1 MSDLHDLFKKDG
13 FRPRKTAGQNFLVDR
28 NILSQIDQAI
38 EVPPGDVL
46 MEVGGGTGALTEKLV
61 KKNRPLLVVEP
72 DHKLHEYLER
82 RFKGQGFM
90 RIIKEDILRLD
101 FAPFVPPPPALIT
114 LAGNIPYYLTTPLIT
129 RLLEREGGRI
139 RSIYL
144 MIQREVAERL
154 AAKPGTKAWG
164 ALSVCARYYA
174 DFKVLFP
181 VSRRCFRPAPKVES
195 AFVRIIPKKKLLL
208 GEEDTKNLFRTVR
221 AIFQTRRKTLFNSI
235 RSGGWDEPKGREAL
249 KACRLEAMVRGET
262 LDLDRLIELSLAL
275 GPSRQTAK
283 PEGQ

>member
-1 MSDLHDLFKKDG
+1 MTDLRDLFKKDG

-28 NILSQIDQAI
+28 NILSQIDQSI

-72 DHKLHEYLER
+72 DHKLHAFLER

-90 RIIKEDILRLD
+90 RILKEDILRLD
-101 FAPFVPPPPALIT
+101 FAPFVPPPPARIT
-114 LAGNIPYYLTTPLIT
+114 LAGNIPYFLTTPLIT
-129 RLLEREGGRI
+129 RLLEQERGRI

-144 MIQREVAERL
+144 MIQKEVAERL

-174 DFKVLFP
+174 DFRILFP
-181 VSRRCFRPAPKVES
+181 VPRKCFRPVPKVES
-195 AFVRIIPKKKLLL
+195 AFVQLIPKKELLL
-208 GEEDTKNLFRTVR
+208 GVEDTKNLFRVTR

-235 RSGGWDEPKGREAL
+235 RSGGWSETQGRDAM

-262 LDLDRLIELSLAL
+262 LDLDRLIALSLQL
-275 GPSRQTAK
+275 R
-283 PEGQ
+283 GQS